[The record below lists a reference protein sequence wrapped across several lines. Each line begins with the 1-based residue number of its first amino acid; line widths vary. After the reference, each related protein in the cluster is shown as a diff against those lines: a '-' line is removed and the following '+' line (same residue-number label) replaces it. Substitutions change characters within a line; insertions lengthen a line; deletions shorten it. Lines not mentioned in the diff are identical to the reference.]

1 MSAPNRNPPRPYPPR
16 PYRQREAAG
25 APVAPSAGVLGSVVI
40 PAHNEETV
48 IARCLGPL
56 APLAEDGSIQIVV
69 VCNGCTD
76 GTARVAGSFPGVRVV
91 ELPVGSKPAA
101 LRAGDRAVGALP
113 RIYLDADVVLPADA
127 ARGVLAEL
135 AADRPVPGPDG
146 AALSRERADG
156 AVTLAARPPVRYDA
170 SGSTLL
176 VRRYYRA
183 RSRIPAVLGSLWGAG
198 TYALSAAGRARF
210 DDFPDLVA
218 DDLWVDQ
225 LFAPGEVAVVDCAPV
240 TVTAP
245 ARTRDL
251 LLVLRRTYRGKAEHQ
266 SSGAHTAYETQGRTA
281 RDVAR
286 LARSGPAGL
295 IDATVYTGLVVAAR
309 ILQRLSGTATW
320 ERDESSRSR

>member
-1 MSAPNRNPPRPYPPR
+1 MSAPNPSPPA
-16 PYRQREAAG
+16 EAAAQPAAEATG
-25 APVAPSAGVLGSVVI
+25 ALSSAALGSAALGSGALGSVVI

-48 IARCLGPL
+48 IADCLRPL
-56 APLAEDGSIQIVV
+56 APLAADGSLQIVV

-91 ELPVGSKPAA
+91 ELAVGSKPAA

-113 RIYLDADVVLPADA
+113 RIYLDADVVLPADS
-127 ARGVLAEL
+127 ARRVLTEL
-135 AADRPVPGPDG
+135 ARHDPSTPV
-146 AALSRERADG
+146 
-156 AVTLAARPPVRYDA
+156 LAARPPVRYDA

-183 RSRIPAVLGSLWGAG
+183 RARIPAVLGSLWGAG

-210 DDFPDLVA
+210 GEFPDLVA

-225 LFAPGEVAVVDCAPV
+225 LFAAGEVEVVDCAPV

-266 SSGAHTAYETQGRTA
+266 SSNAQTAYETQHRTA

-295 IDATVYTGLVVAAR
+295 LDATVYTGLVVAAR
-309 ILQRLSGTATW
+309 ILQRLAGTATW